1 LSAEPA
7 KGSKPVTRMGTFQH
21 YCRNRLENHK
31 IRYPNVMPYL
41 KQLSG
46 YSQLTIPC
54 KPFHLGDGRLR
65 HLGWCR
71 SFIDLHRSN

>member
-1 LSAEPA
+1 
-7 KGSKPVTRMGTFQH
+7 
-21 YCRNRLENHK
+21 
-31 IRYPNVMPYL
+31 MPYL

-71 SFIDLHRSN
+71 SFIDLHRSNWSM